1 MSKIAVLGEGAWG
14 TAIALL
20 LADNGHEVFLWC
32 YHKEVAEGIAQTRC
46 NDRYMPGVTLP
57 KNIIPTNDLSV
68 VFKDSDYIFEV
79 IPVKYL
85 RTVLEQAKQYYR
97 DDQTWVV
104 LSKGIEQETLLFPT
118 QIINDVF
125 QADVHA
131 SVLAGPSFAK
141 DIVEKKITAVTIAA
155 DTCKQGEALQQLVA
169 TPYFRPYITT
179 DVMGVQ
185 AGAAFKNVL
194 TLAIG
199 ILDGARYTDNSKAF
213 IFTRGLHEMAHLAVT
228 LGGLKETIYGLSGVG
243 DLMLS
248 ATGSLSRNLEV
259 GKKLGYGQ
267 DLETIL
273 KETGYIPEGINTVQ
287 SMHELICKKDLQLPI
302 CNGVYAVIFQKKSVH
317 NFLDSIMS
325 LPLTQECEQ

>member
-1 MSKIAVLGEGAWG
+1 MKKVTVLGEGAWG

-20 LADNGHEVFLWC
+20 LADNGYNVSLWC
-32 YHKEVAEGIAQTRC
+32 YHQEIAEGIAKTRC
-46 NDRYMPGVTLP
+46 NDRYMPGVPLP
-57 KNIIPTNDLSV
+57 QNITPTHDLAKACQS
-68 VFKDSDYIFEV
+68 SDYIFEA

-118 QIINDVF
+118 QIIDDVF

-131 SVLAGPSFAK
+131 AVLAGPSFAK
-141 DIVEKKITAVTIAA
+141 DVVEKKITAVTIAA
-155 DTCKQGEALQQLVA
+155 DTCKQGEALQQLV
-169 TPYFRPYITT
+169 TTLYFRPYITT

-185 AGAAFKNVL
+185 TAAALKNVL

-213 IFTRGLHEMAHLAVT
+213 IFTRGLHEIAQLAVT
-228 LGGLKETIYGLSGVG
+228 LGGMKETIYGLSGVG

-287 SMHELICKKDLQLPI
+287 SIHELIAKKDLSLPI
-302 CNGVYAVIFQKKSVH
+302 CNGIYDIIFQNKSVSV
-317 NFLDSIMS
+317 FLDSLMA
-325 LPLTQECEQ
+325 LPLTQECE